1 MTPGMDKE
9 NNDVHEAC
17 DLTVNIHQRLYS
29 NKEIKL
35 PNVSGKLVSQ
45 QLYIIY
51 KIYEEFGD

>member
-35 PNVSGKLVSQ
+35 PKCIWQ
-45 QLYIIY
+45 TC
-51 KIYEEFGD
+51 

>member
-1 MTPGMDKE
+1 MTPEMDKE

-35 PNVSGKLVSQ
+35 PKCIWQTCQSTVVYN
-45 QLYIIY
+45 I
-51 KIYEEFGD
+51 